1 MFRRA
6 LCFALT
12 TLALGLAVAP
22 GRADS
27 TASAKVASGAIA
39 APHAV
44 KYRAQG
50 TVEWIEYRVCPSI
63 KEAEAVARDLDAQG
77 FETLVLE
84 KFALARVPARAKTAL
99 LPVSE
104 TVTHE
109 QMTQAF
115 RAMKAQNDIAFA
127 FPLDGCYA
135 RAHLMVKRL
144 TARGY
149 SPFKVWAFANGSESL
164 QVRTSNYPR
173 GQVEWGYHVAP
184 VLRVRYPGGN
194 QYWFVIDPSMF
205 NRPVRISEWK
215 AALKRPHARYDPYVT
230 MTKLG
235 VAPKGP
241 SGSRLPGSGYWPGRD
256 PSNNLDTHAAKT
268 MKRYKPY
275 EGRIPPRSVLRAM
288 NRAAVD
294 TSVPDRAITLLFEP
308 RRRMKL
314 AA

>member
-12 TLALGLAVAP
+12 LLAVGLAVAP

-27 TASAKVASGAIA
+27 TASPKLSSGETL

-50 TVEWIEYRVCPSI
+50 TVEWIEYRVCPSL
-63 KEAEAVARDLDAQG
+63 KEAEIVARDLDAQG

-84 KFALARVPARAKTAL
+84 KFALARVPARVKANL

-104 TVTHE
+104 TVTPAQLE
-109 QMTQAF
+109 QAF
-115 RAMKAQNDIAFA
+115 RVMKAQSDIAYA

-144 TARGY
+144 KARGY
-149 SPFKVWAFANGSESL
+149 TPFKVWSFANGSESL
-164 QVRTSNYPR
+164 QVRTANHPR

-184 VLRVRYPGGN
+184 ALRVRYSGGN
-194 QYWFVIDPSMF
+194 QYWFVLDPSMF
-205 NRPVRISEWK
+205 SRPVRVSEWK
-215 AALKRPHARYDPYVT
+215 LAQKRPQARYEPYVT

-241 SGSRLPGSGYWPGRD
+241 SGARLPGSGYWPGRD
-256 PSNNLDTHAAKT
+256 PSKNLDTYSAKV
-268 MKRYKPY
+268 MERYKPY
-275 EGRIPPRSVLRAM
+275 ERRNPPKSLLRMMGRL
-288 NRAAVD
+288 
-294 TSVPDRAITLLFEP
+294 TLATPQLDPTVMLAFEP
-308 RRRMKL
+308 RRLEM